1 MGLII
6 LLIFEP
12 SVKQSE
18 LQVIT
23 WSTWLIVNRL
33 LLIKE
38 SIPLNIR
45 IWPLYFPSWSVTAST
60 LLENHPACT
69 IDPLKETVVS
79 LPVYIWF
86 FSKFVLIL
94 ATCSFFILL
103 TDRYPHWPYTR
114 FSFFLPNSLTSAIVF
129 LELFESSLWKL
140 LSSSTGMPLIYLISD
155 WRLTLLNSNGIWF
168 DFGLLKPWDDWA
180 LFPGLSL
187 PKF

>member
-1 MGLII
+1 MIR
-6 LLIFEP
+6 LIFDP

-23 WSTWLIVNRL
+23 WSTWLIVNFL

-45 IWPLYFPSWSVTAST
+45 IWPLYFPSWRVAAST

-69 IDPLKETVVS
+69 IEPLKETVVS
-79 LPVYIWF
+79 LPVCIWF

-103 TDRYPHWPYTR
+103 TDRYPLWPYTR
-114 FSFFLPNSLTSAIVF
+114 FSFFLPNSLPSAIVF
-129 LELFESSLWKL
+129 LEMFESPLSKL
-140 LSSSTGMPLIYLISD
+140 YSSSTDIPFIDFISD

-168 DFGLLKPWDDWA
+168 DFGLLKPWDD
-180 LFPGLSL
+180 
-187 PKF
+187 